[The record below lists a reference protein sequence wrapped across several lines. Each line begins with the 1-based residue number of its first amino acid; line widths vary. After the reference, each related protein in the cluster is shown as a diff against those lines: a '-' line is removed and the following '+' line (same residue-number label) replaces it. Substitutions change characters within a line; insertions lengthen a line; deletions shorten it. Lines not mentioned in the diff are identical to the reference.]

1 MIVKGIIMTTFKRIS
16 AVSLVVILISLV
28 FAGCAKD
35 GSNEPVLNDNDFS
48 QRVSDT
54 INAYLDKNDEKVAL
68 NSGVGGWEI
77 SGSELKDVLDKENID
92 AKNLDEYKD
101 KMIYATIFA
110 VEKKDKSTADTL
122 FVTDKEGKTI
132 IFSAILKDGMTPKIY
147 NELNKEF

>member
-1 MIVKGIIMTTFKRIS
+1 MTTFKRIS